1 MSSSLPSPTDDYKAP
16 PAMALTEAAW
26 DAALTS
32 VGARLRALEAVRADF
47 EALIAL
53 GTGQALEV
61 IAANVAP
68 QLGAVRATLD
78 QLTADAAAA
87 EDIVAAIN
95 SGSIPASVIEETA
108 ARIWL
113 TPALRDAWNA
123 KQSGH
128 ATLTALA
135 ATVLA
140 ADRLIYATGPSA
152 MATSPL
158 TLLARNLL
166 GGATA
171 AAMRTTLGAAA
182 AESVADAL
190 AQRLRVDAEQPLTTT
205 QQARGR
211 DNLGL
216 GSAATATIGAGAGE
230 ILVLDEGGRLPAVDG
245 SQVTGVIPAIPI
257 RAYATFKWTGSAI
270 EILASAG
277 IDTIVRN
284 GVGDYTVTFA
294 APMPSAHYAISSAVA
309 AAGGSW
315 LLSPYSASG
324 VGAPAL
330 MTTTQVRLVVYA
342 YGAGFA
348 DPTYAS
354 FQIVGG

>member
-1 MSSSLPSPTDDYKAP
+1 MSSSLPSPIDDYKAP
-16 PAMALTEAAW
+16 AAMALTEATW

-32 VGARLRALEAVRADF
+32 VGARLRALEAVRSDF

-68 QLGAVRATLD
+68 QLEAVRATID

-95 SGSIPASVIEETA
+95 SGSIPASVIAETA

-113 TPALRDAWNA
+113 TPTLRDAWNG
-123 KQSGH
+123 KQPGDPTLSALAALETVADRLVYASG
-128 ATLTALA
+128 ADTFAVSPLTALA
-135 ATVLA
+135 RTLLG
-140 ADRLIYATGPSA
+140 RATGA
-152 MATSPL
+152 EML
-158 TLLARNLL
+158 E
-166 GGATA
+166 
-171 AAMRTTLGAAA
+171 TLGAAA
-182 AESVADAL
+182 SEATATAL
-190 AQRLRVDAEQPLTTT
+190 AKRLRFDDAQTLTADEKTR
-205 QQARGR
+205 ARS
-211 DNLGL
+211 NLGL
-216 GSAATATIGAGAGE
+216 GTASVRDVGTVADSVVVLGPEGE
-230 ILVLDEGGRLPAVDG
+230 LPEVDG
-245 SQVTGVIPAIPI
+245 SKVTGVIPAIPI
-257 RAYATFKWTGSAI
+257 RAYAAFKWSGTAV
-270 EILASAG
+270 EILASAN
-277 IDTIVRN
+277 IASIVRT
-284 GVGDYTVTFA
+284 GVGDYTITFA

-348 DPTYAS
+348 DPAYAS